1 MSMYTTKVLDILR
14 NYALPETNQTF
25 DELINATYQN
35 YFNFDFPW
43 YADDDNSKVE
53 FEKLYLLHFLMY
65 EIGQE
70 TIELHR
76 SRVAQRLRLIMPEMK
91 QLWDSLN
98 IDMPWLQNVD
108 VQYSG
113 NENETSSGTH
123 SDKSSSTDTSSSNS
137 TRDSSITGTSEDTSS
152 SNTVVNTQSIDSDN
166 PQVNFSGTDYA
177 SSMNRGETSQDV
189 SSESTGTTTS
199 KETTTTEE
207 SGTKDN
213 ESSRSGETS
222 GTRDKSEARTERGNR
237 GMSRG
242 DIVKQMRD
250 AVYNVNQEII
260 NRCEDLFMLVLD

>member
-1 MSMYTTKVLDILR
+1 MSLYTSKYLDILR

-25 DELINATYQN
+25 DDLINSTYEKF
-35 YFNFDFPW
+35 FNFDFPW
-43 YADDDNSKVE
+43 YAPDDTGKED
-53 FEKLYLLHFLMY
+53 FEKLFLLHYLMY

-76 SRVAQRLRLIMPEMK
+76 AMLASRLREIMPEME
-91 QLWDSLN
+91 QVWESLN
-98 IDMPWLQNVD
+98 VDMPWSQNVD
-108 VQYSG
+108 MQYSG

-123 SDKSSSTDTSSSNS
+123 SDTSNSTDTSKSNS
-137 TRDSSITGTSEDTSS
+137 SRDSSITGTSEDTSNV
-152 SNTVVNTQSIDSDN
+152 NTVVNTQSIDSDN
-166 PQVNFSGTDYA
+166 PQVNFSGADYA
-177 SSMNRGETSQDV
+177 SQMNRGETNQDV
-189 SSESTGTTTS
+189 TSESTGTTTT

-207 SGTKDN
+207 SATKDN

-260 NRCEDLFMLVLD
+260 NRCEDLFMLIY